1 MADDNLS
8 LLHDHYKD
16 SFSLIRS
23 REDQRDSLFLWLLA
37 FYLLMILEIQYPANI
52 HGALGSLSI
61 AGNTINLQLVPLPLL
76 LDASW
81 VFLAAFVLKYCQTTK
96 LVERQYPYL
105 HRLEDS
111 ISDLLKDQG
120 FYRREGH
127 EYLSQYPLVLKW
139 AWISYTFIFP
149 AALILATLYLYGVE
163 FKVLKYSWLS
173 KLFDG
178 IFGLSVIVSLVLYR
192 FIRDKHGPGAA
203 SGQSK
208 PSAP

>member
-37 FYLLMILEIQYPANI
+37 LYLLMILEIQYPANI

-111 ISDLLKDQG
+111 ISGLLKDQG
-120 FYRREGH
+120 LYRREGH

-163 FKVLKYSWLS
+163 CTVLKYSCLS

-192 FIRDKHGPGAA
+192 FIPNKHGHGEAA
-203 SGQSK
+203 DKLKSNV
-208 PSAP
+208 P